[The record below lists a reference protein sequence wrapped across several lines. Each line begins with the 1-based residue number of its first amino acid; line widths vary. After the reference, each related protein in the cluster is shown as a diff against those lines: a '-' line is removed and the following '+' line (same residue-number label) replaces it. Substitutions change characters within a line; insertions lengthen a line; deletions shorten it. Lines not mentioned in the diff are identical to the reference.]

1 MDALSRTRHH
11 LILTL
16 GLAAAF
22 TACAALAIFWARQ
35 TVGVA
40 TFWPGTGL
48 LIAGLLA
55 LPRRFAIACAALCA
69 ASQLAINLAVGQA
82 LAGAVSSGLSA
93 AADKSKIQK
102 TARDF
107 ESMFLEQSL
116 DVLNRSEGTDGP
128 LGENGTGG
136 GVYRSMLNKEYAQ
149 SIVQSGGVGIGDQVM
164 REMLRLQGGANG

>member
-1 MDALSRTRHH
+1 MLPLAS
-11 LILTL
+11 
-16 GLAAAF
+16 LAAS
-22 TACAALAIFWARQ
+22 
-35 TVGVA
+35 
-40 TFWPGTGL
+40 
-48 LIAGLLA
+48 AGM
-55 LPRRFAIACAALCA
+55 
-69 ASQLAINLAVGQA
+69 AVGQA
-82 LAGAVSSGLSA
+82 LAGAVSSGPA
-93 AADKSKIQK
+93 ASADKTKMQK
-102 TARDF
+102 TAKDF